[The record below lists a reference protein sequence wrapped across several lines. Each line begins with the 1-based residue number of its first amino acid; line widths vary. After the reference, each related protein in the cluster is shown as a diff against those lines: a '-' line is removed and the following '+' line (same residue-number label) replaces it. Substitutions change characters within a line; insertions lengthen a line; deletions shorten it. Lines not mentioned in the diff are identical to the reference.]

1 MFVMVSFLSSLDAL
15 ASLLRIAF
23 VGERTPVG
31 VRMQNPPG
39 NIPEH
44 WLLCQAGRR
53 FSAAVWEPAR
63 NKQELYTVG
72 SVDIE
77 RVVEF
82 RNGSDKF
89 GVWLDDPMRILES
102 MLTN

>member
-1 MFVMVSFLSSLDAL
+1 MVSLLSPLDTL
-15 ASLLRIAF
+15 ASLLRIVF

-63 NKQELYTVG
+63 NKQELYIVG

-82 RNGSDKF
+82 RNDSAKP
-89 GVWLDDPMRILES
+89 GVWSDNPMRTLES
-102 MLTN
+102 MLTI